1 MEKSFQESNLSGL
14 GMGTWGI
21 GEDASKKKDELA
33 ALRYG
38 LDHGIKVI
46 DTAEM
51 YGEGKSEKLIGEAI
65 RGYDRSKI
73 FLISKFY
80 PYHASPELERQS
92 LEKSLKRLG
101 TDYLDLYLLHWR
113 GDKRLSETVR
123 GLKELQKEGLIRHW
137 GVSNFDVADMQELF
151 TVPGGEECFAN
162 EDLYNISERG
172 TEFDLQAWQEE
183 HGVNFI
189 GYSPFNS
196 GKGNTIRIT
205 RNLKIVARDH
215 GVTSHQVMLAWTLRN
230 DNILSIPKAGN
241 VKHMKENIS
250 AKDIKLT
257 PDEIKLIDNDFP
269 QPTEK
274 MPLAMI

>member
-38 LDHGIKVI
+38 LDNGIKVI

-137 GVSNFDVADMQELF
+137 GVSNFDVADLEELF
-151 TVPGGEECFAN
+151 SVPGGKDCFAN
-162 EDLYNISERG
+162 EDLYNLSERG
-172 TEFDLQAWQEE
+172 VEYDVLPWQEK
-183 HGVNFI
+183 HGVGFI

-196 GKGNTIRIT
+196 GKGDSIRIT
-205 RNLKIVARDH
+205 NNLKIVARAH
-215 GVTSHQVMLAWTLRN
+215 HVTPHQVMLAWTLRN
-230 DNILSIPKAGN
+230 GNILSIPKAGN
-241 VKHMKENIS
+241 VKHIKENI
-250 AKDIKLT
+250 AATDIKLT

-274 MPLAMI
+274 KPLAMI